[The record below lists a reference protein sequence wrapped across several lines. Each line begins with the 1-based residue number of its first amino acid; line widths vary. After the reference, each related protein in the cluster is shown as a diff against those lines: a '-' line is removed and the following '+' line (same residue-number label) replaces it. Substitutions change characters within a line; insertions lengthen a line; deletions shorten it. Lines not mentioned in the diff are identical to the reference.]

1 MLLDRVG
8 ISSIMVTSYDMNHAW
23 NLVNIDNEWYHVD
36 TTWDD
41 PVGYSGAT
49 RHTYFLRGS
58 DYMSKVDQH
67 QLYKIGS
74 LIYPNVSKADYN
86 K

>member
-1 MLLDRVG
+1 MCVKS
-8 ISSIMVTSYDMNHAW
+8 ISNKEKISLEELFKDFDGDYSEDFS
-23 NLVNIDNEWYHVD
+23 
-36 TTWDD
+36 WDD